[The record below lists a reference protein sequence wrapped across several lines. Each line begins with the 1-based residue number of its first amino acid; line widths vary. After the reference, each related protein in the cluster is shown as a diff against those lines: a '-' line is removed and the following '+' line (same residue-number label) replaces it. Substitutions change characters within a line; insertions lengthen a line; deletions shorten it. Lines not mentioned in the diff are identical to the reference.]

1 MLYKEIF
8 SVFIKDNYIQSIM
21 YILFVIIVL
30 FLYTIIIPKSVINI
44 ANNNQVKESFGIN
57 IISNIKN
64 KTVMGWFYII
74 LFLFILYGVIE
85 YKKNIT
91 KLTYVNNI
99 SNYARKSYI
108 EYIFRTLS
116 INYKEIPESI
126 LSYISGKTYIITS
139 FFVSF
144 FIEQL
149 IPYIIISLYLFGL
162 LCIFDKRLAFLFIGI
177 HVLFGIINF
186 FQINS
191 YLMKEKKLEKYKEK
205 YIISYLGDI
214 IKNISNVIYDNDLP
228 NILNKFKKIFF
239 DYSELKIKVKCF
251 YINNSLIFSL
261 IYSIFL
267 VITIFCIMTNKK
279 NKDLKLLII
288 FVILIHYSMLEMLLN
303 EYTNNF
309 FHKFLILNNLNN
321 KLSKINDDIYCDPIK
336 GIYSLYFENVSF
348 KYNGSNNY
356 IIKDLTLKIEPK
368 KMNVIMG
375 KSGSGKT
382 TIMKLIVKMLKPT
395 SGKIYAND
403 VDMSTLCDND
413 IRNNIYYVNQR
424 TILFNDTVLKN
435 FKYGNNSTNK
445 KIINLLEKY
454 DLLSYFDTLDKG
466 IKTISGHNGSNLS
479 LGMQKIIMIVRGILK
494 PNKNIVIFDE
504 PLTSLD
510 KESRE
515 KIIHLIVNETKG
527 KTLIIITHD
536 TEILPY
542 ADKVIKLKAIN

>member
-1 MLYKEIF
+1 ML
-8 SVFIKDNYIQSIM
+8 V
-21 YILFVIIVL
+21 
-30 FLYTIIIPKSVINI
+30 
-44 ANNNQVKESFGIN
+44 
-57 IISNIKN
+57 
-64 KTVMGWFYII
+64 
-74 LFLFILYGVIE
+74 
-85 YKKNIT
+85 
-91 KLTYVNNI
+91 
-99 SNYARKSYI
+99 
-108 EYIFRTLS
+108 
-116 INYKEIPESI
+116 
-126 LSYISGKTYIITS
+126 
-139 FFVSF
+139 
-144 FIEQL
+144 
-149 IPYIIISLYLFGL
+149 
-162 LCIFDKRLAFLFIGI
+162 
-177 HVLFGIINF
+177 
-186 FQINS
+186 
-191 YLMKEKKLEKYKEK
+191 
-205 YIISYLGDI
+205 
-214 IKNISNVIYDNDLP
+214 
-228 NILNKFKKIFF
+228 
-239 DYSELKIKVKCF
+239 
-251 YINNSLIFSL
+251 
-261 IYSIFL
+261 
-267 VITIFCIMTNKK
+267 
-279 NKDLKLLII
+279 
-288 FVILIHYSMLEMLLN
+288 N

-309 FHKFLILNNLNN
+309 FHKYLILKNLNN

-424 TILFNDTVLKN
+424 TILFNDTVIKN

-494 PNKNIVIFDE
+494 HNKNIVIFDE

-515 KIIHLIVNETKG
+515 KIIQLIMNETKG

-542 ADKVIKLKAIN
+542 ADKVIKLKTIN